1 MRTACQCPRRDHE
14 VCADPYDCICGL
26 HDAPDAEDR
35 AVAKA
40 DDNEDDGP
48 RRKLDEY
55 DAGGEW

>member
-1 MRTACQCPRRDHE
+1 MKIACECPRGDHDT
-14 VCADPYDCICGL
+14 CPNPGDCICAQ
-26 HDAPDAEDR
+26 HDPPNVEDR